1 MCLVKSPAGS
11 SKILIFESQSP
22 ETIFSMS
29 SADAAATT
37 AAKGDIAD
45 PAKLK
50 EANAAAEA
58 GKPNVFLH

>member
-1 MCLVKSPAGS
+1 MS
-11 SKILIFESQSP
+11 SQVSRRILELISTSQSP

-45 PAKLK
+45 PAKIK

-58 GKPNVFLH
+58 GKPNVL